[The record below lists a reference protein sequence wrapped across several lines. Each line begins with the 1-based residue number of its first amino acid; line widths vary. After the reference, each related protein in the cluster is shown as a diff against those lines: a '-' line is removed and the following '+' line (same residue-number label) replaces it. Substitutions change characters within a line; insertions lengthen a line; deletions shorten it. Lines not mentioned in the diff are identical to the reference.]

1 MYSMSFKSSAG
12 RVLVGIALTG
22 SALALAGCQSGVT
35 YGTGKTPAMQTV
47 EDLAGIAMLGTTETE
62 RIDYRPRAGVVTPP
76 SAAAL
81 PVPGSGQPVSA
92 SVANW
97 PNDPD
102 AQRARIRA
110 EAAERERTGAA
121 MPNLNLPRS
130 APTGPVVM
138 RDAEQEA
145 MGTPES
151 KARARQMFADARGGV
166 AVDENGVPVRRYI
179 TDPPSEYRMP
189 DPNAPVE
196 IAEKPKQRKFKWF
209 WEK

>member
-1 MYSMSFKSSAG
+1 MTFKSSTG
-12 RVLVGIALTG
+12 RIVVGIALAG
-22 SALALAGCQSGVT
+22 SAMALAGCQSTT
-35 YGTGKTPAMQTV
+35 YGTGKSPGMQTV
-47 EDLAGIAMLGTTETE
+47 EDLAGIAMLGTPNEE
-62 RIDYRPRAGVVTPP
+62 PIEYRPRAGIVTPP
-76 SAAAL
+76 NAGVL
-81 PVPGSGQPVSA
+81 PPPGSGQPASA
-92 SVANW
+92 LAANW

-130 APTGPVVM
+130 APTAPVVM
-138 RDAEQEA
+138 RDASREA

-151 KARARQMFADARGGV
+151 KARARQMFADARGGL

-179 TDPPSEYRMP
+179 TDPPSEYRVP

-196 IAEKPKQRKFKWF
+196 VVEKPKQRKFKWF